1 MSAFLNAGLTEC
13 HVFMVICAWN
23 VQNSLPSR
31 FSCFILPHLLKYSY
45 HPVSLPLPCP
55 PSPILLLSLPSSFFL
70 FLLFFFHHSFFIAL
84 SISSILLPAR
94 LHLFFLTSLSFFPV
108 FQPWLFPPSFT
119 VILPLS
125 WPISLTFC
133 ALLSFPLCP
142 SFSFNIM
149 PYPHQNRSPLFSSLL
164 LFLEYIIFHTSWHHQ
179 SLTDPA
185 SSLSSALTLPSV
197 PRVLVKGRY
206 EPTNATQLTANH
218 NNEFL
223 KMTLIYK
230 IIFKKIY

>member
-1 MSAFLNAGLTEC
+1 MPCLYGNMRLECAEFIAFQI
-13 HVFMVICAWN
+13 FMLY
-23 VQNSLPSR
+23 SPSPPKILIS
-31 FSCFILPHLLKYSY
+31 SCQP
-45 HPVSLPLPCP
+45 P
-55 PSPILLLSLPSSFFL
+55 PSLSSVSHPSAIATFIFLSFL
-70 FLLFFFHHSFFIAL
+70 FYHSFFIAL

-94 LHLFFLTSLSFFPV
+94 LHLFFLTSLSFFPI

-149 PYPHQNRSPLFSSLL
+149 PYPHQNRSPFFSSLL

-179 SLTDPA
+179 SLTDPV
-185 SSLSSALTLPSV
+185 SSLSPALTLS
-197 PRVLVKGRY
+197 LLFH
-206 EPTNATQLTANH
+206 EC
-218 NNEFL
+218 
-223 KMTLIYK
+223 
-230 IIFKKIY
+230 

>member
-1 MSAFLNAGLTEC
+1 MPCLYGNMRLECAEFIAFQI
-13 HVFMVICAWN
+13 FMLY
-23 VQNSLPSR
+23 SPSPPKILIS
-31 FSCFILPHLLKYSY
+31 SCQP
-45 HPVSLPLPCP
+45 P
-55 PSPILLLSLPSSFFL
+55 PSLSSVSHPSAIATFIFLSFL
-70 FLLFFFHHSFFIAL
+70 FYHSFFIAL

-179 SLTDPA
+179 SLTDPVF
-185 SSLSSALTLPSV
+185 SLSPALTLS
-197 PRVLVKGRY
+197 LLFH
-206 EPTNATQLTANH
+206 EC
-218 NNEFL
+218 
-223 KMTLIYK
+223 
-230 IIFKKIY
+230 